1 VSEGVNRPARADK
14 RSLAAHAPNRHAGPM
29 SAPIPLHPPAT
40 PPVEWPTIALIA
52 FAHLGWGGAG
62 LWLWPLSPVLALAVM
77 AVFAAL
83 HSSLTHECLHGHPTR
98 NRLVNEAL
106 CALPLTIIY
115 PYRRYKAT
123 HLAHHADERLT
134 DPFEDPESY
143 YKARWKL
150 AAMPRWF
157 RSVLTINNTMI
168 GRVILGPVL
177 GAGGFLMQEWAHL
190 RRGTRGVRRAW
201 ALHLP
206 GLVVVLAAVWAMGIP
221 FWLYGVAVAW
231 PALSLIAIR
240 TYAEH
245 RWHESPDGRTI
256 IVERSPLGWLYLH
269 NNLHI
274 VHHQFPMVPWY
285 LLPRF
290 YGAHRA
296 HFRALNHGYWYPNY
310 LALFRAHAL
319 RPKEPVAHPA
329 LHCTPKVE
337 RVA

>member
-1 VSEGVNRPARADK
+1 
-14 RSLAAHAPNRHAGPM
+14 M

-40 PPVEWPTIALIA
+40 PKVEWPTIALIA
-52 FAHLGWGGAG
+52 LVHLGWVAAG
-62 LWLWPLSPVLALAVM
+62 LWLWPHVPVLALGVM
-77 AVFAAL
+77 ALFAAL
-83 HSSLTHECLHGHPTR
+83 QSSLTHECLHGNPTR
-98 NRLVNEAL
+98 NRHVNEVL
-106 CALPLTIIY
+106 CALPLTILY

-150 AAMPRWF
+150 EAMPRWF
-157 RSVLTINNTMI
+157 Q
-168 GRVILGPVL
+168 G
-177 GAGGFLMQEWAHL
+177 
-190 RRGTRGVRRAW
+190 
-201 ALHLP
+201 
-206 GLVVVLAAVWAMGIP
+206 VLAAVWAMGIP
-221 FWLYGVAVAW
+221 LWLHVVAVAW

-256 IVERSPLGWLYLH
+256 IVERSPLAWLYLH

-290 YGAHRA
+290 YHAHRD
-296 HFRALNHGYWYPNY
+296 HFRALNQGYWYPNY
-310 LALFRAHAL
+310 GALFRAHAL

-329 LHCTPKVE
+329 LHLSPKVE
-337 RVA
+337 HAA